1 MELRGH
7 IEKVFF
13 VEVEAAIQSEIILQ
27 KCLFQAH
34 WRGTV
39 TRKRLALLQENYLQL
54 VKEIEEN
61 DDLQV
66 RKNVLFGYLETI

>member
-1 MELRGH
+1 M
-7 IEKVFF
+7 
-13 VEVEAAIQSEIILQ
+13 
-27 KCLFQAH
+27 
-34 WRGTV
+34 
-39 TRKRLALLQENYLQL
+39 TRKRLALLQEDYLHL